1 MGSTDK
7 PGQVVF
13 TNKARCRDCYRCV
26 RVCPVKAIQMK
37 DGQAFVVDDLC
48 INCGTCIRECPQG
61 AKTFRQDLERARQ
74 LMAEKSGPIAASVA
88 PAFAAVLTEWER
100 LRLPSA
106 LRKLGFTFVSETAVG
121 AFEVA
126 RRTAELA
133 TQYRDESRI
142 MTACPAVVR
151 YVEMYRPHLVDRL
164 LPVVSP
170 MIAHGRHLRN
180 RLGAEAK
187 VIFFGPCVAKKHEA
201 ERPELAGAIDCVL
214 TFSELREWLTMA
226 GIDLRRCEESNFDE
240 QPAGSARLFPLAG
253 GAAHTGG
260 LETDVLSPRVI
271 SVTGIEDLGDVL
283 DTLPDTV
290 TGPFLLEPLFC
301 RQGCINGPAIANEA
315 APVFARR
322 QQLNTYVAN
331 HPASGPRLDLPAH
344 QLATQFTGDARW
356 KTEVPE
362 AEIRRVLNLT
372 GKTSP
377 EEELNCGACGYIT
390 CRDKAIAVVR
400 GMAEVEMC
408 IPYMRRLAEQ
418 RRDRIIETSPNGIV
432 IVDEHLIILNMNPAF
447 RKFFMCSDAVCGK
460 PISYLMDPEPFEQV
474 AAGRVDKLETVV
486 VHEKYALT
494 CHEIIYTLPEDRQY
508 VGIFVNITNSR
519 DSQQKLDEIRALT
532 VQQAQ
537 DLLHHQ
543 ITMAQNIATFL
554 GESTAQGEKLVENL
568 RRIAQNET
576 PRPGVSKEAPWRK
589 PLSTLKP

>member
-1 MGSTDK
+1 MVSTDK

-61 AKTFRQDLERARQ
+61 AKTFRQDLERAQ
-74 LMAEKSGPIAASVA
+74 ALITAKTGPIAASVA
-88 PAFAAVLTEWER
+88 PAFAAVFSEWER

-106 LRKLGFTFVSETAVG
+106 LRRLGFTFVSETAVG

-133 TQYRDESRI
+133 AEHRNESRI

-151 YVEMYRPHLVDRL
+151 YVEMYRPNLVDRL

-170 MIAHGRHLRN
+170 MIAHARHLKK
-180 RLGAEAK
+180 RLGAEAR
-187 VIFFGPCVAKKHEA
+187 VIFIGPCVAKKHEA
-201 ERPELAGAIDCVL
+201 DRPELAGTVDCVL
-214 TFSELREWLTMA
+214 TFPELREWLA
-226 GIDLRRCEESNFDE
+226 ASGIDLRRCEESSFDE
-240 QPAGSARLFPLAG
+240 QPAGAARLFPLAG

-271 SVTGIEDLGDVL
+271 SITGVDDLGDIL
-283 DTLPDTV
+283 DTLPNSDT
-290 TGPFLLEPLFC
+290 GAFLLEPLFC
-301 RQGCINGPAIANEA
+301 RQGCINGPAIAGESV
-315 APVFARR
+315 PIFARR
-322 QQLNTYVAN
+322 QQLGDYAAS
-331 HPASGPRLDLPAH
+331 HPAKGPRPDMTDA
-344 QLATQFTGDARW
+344 QLATQFTPDARW
-356 KTEVPE
+356 VDEVPE
-362 AEIRRVLNLT
+362 TEIRRILNLT
-372 GKTSP
+372 GKTSS
-377 EEELNCGACGYIT
+377 EEELNCGACGYIS

-432 IVDEHLIILNMNPAF
+432 IVDEHLTILNMNPAF

-460 PISYLMDPEPFEQV
+460 PISYLMDPEPFEHV
-474 AAGRVDKLETVV
+474 ATGRADKLETVV
-486 VHEKYALT
+486 VHDKYALT
-494 CHEIIYTLPEDRQY
+494 CHQIIYSLPEDRQY
-508 VGIFVNITNSR
+508 VGIFINITHSR
-519 DSQQKLDEIRALT
+519 DSQHKLDEMRAQT
-532 VQQAQ
+532 VRQAQ

-543 ITMAQNIATFL
+543 ITMAQNIAKFL
-554 GESTAQGEKLVENL
+554 GESTAHGEKLVENL
-568 RRIAQNET
+568 RRIAQNE
-576 PRPGVSKEAPWRK
+576 PQKK
-589 PLSTLKP
+589 

>member
-1 MGSTDK
+1 MVSTDK

-26 RVCPVKAIQMK
+26 RVCPVKAIRMK
-37 DGQAFVVDDLC
+37 EGQAFVVDDLC

-61 AKTFRQDLERARQ
+61 AKTFRQDLARARQ
-74 LMAEKSGPIAASVA
+74 LMAEKTGPIAASVA
-88 PAFAAVLTEWER
+88 PAFAAVFSEWER

-133 TQYRDESRI
+133 TRHQDESRI

-170 MIAHGRHLRN
+170 MIAHARHLKT
-180 RLGAEAK
+180 RLGATAQ
-187 VIFFGPCVAKKHEA
+187 VIFIGPCVAKKHEA
-201 ERPELAGAIDCVL
+201 ARPELAGAVDCVL
-214 TFSELREWLTMA
+214 TFPELRDWLAAA
-226 GIDLRRCEESNFDE
+226 GIELSRCEESNFDE
-240 QPAGSARLFPLAG
+240 QPAGGARLFPLAG

-271 SVTGIEDLGDVL
+271 TVTGAGELGDVL
-283 DTLPDTV
+283 DTIHDRAA
-290 TGPFLLEPLFC
+290 GPCLLEPLFC
-301 RQGCINGPAIANEA
+301 HQGCINGPALVGES
-315 APVFARR
+315 APVFTRR
-322 QQLNTYVAN
+322 QQLSAYAGS
-331 HPASGPRLDLPAH
+331 HPANGPRPNLPDA
-344 QLATQFTGDARW
+344 QLATVFTESPRW
-356 KTEVPE
+356 AQEVPE
-362 AEIRRVLNLT
+362 SEIRRVLSLT

-377 EEELNCGACGYIT
+377 EEELNCGACGYGS

-418 RRDRIIETSPNGIV
+418 RRDRIIETSPNGII
-432 IVDEHLIILNMNPAF
+432 IVDEHLMILNMNPAF

-460 PISYLMDPEPFEQV
+460 PVSYLMDPEPFEQV
-474 AAGRVDKLETVV
+474 SAGRASKLETVV
-486 VHEKYALT
+486 EHSKYGLT
-494 CHEIIYTLPEDRQY
+494 CHQIIYSLPEDRQV

-519 DSQQKLDEIRALT
+519 DSQQKLDAMRAQT
-532 VQQAQ
+532 VRQAQ
-537 DLLHHQ
+537 DLLNHQ
-543 ITMAQNIATFL
+543 ITMAQTMAKFL
-554 GESTAQGEKLVENL
+554 GESTAHGEKLVENL
-568 RRIAQNET
+568 RRIAKDT
-576 PRPGVSKEAPWRK
+576 PAPR
-589 PLSTLKP
+589 TQ